1 MVNEA
6 NSVRNYGSNEA
17 LLLNQNV
24 AEPSAAIKVVEPT
37 LAGVDK
43 TSDSPDSERSCLS
56 HRSISVSPVS
66 RLPIPPN
73 SPAISRQSD
82 STESSVEP
90 VCEANNSEKLT
101 SSNTKGICI
110 SSMALMENLKTIVVG
125 KGVWQRVL
133 NCGLGCFYDTF
144 DTTTDKDWL
153 EYLQRWV
160 RVVDHFTGLFWQR
173 KPEPVREVIH
183 LILFSAFRAVQRFD
197 HVTRQTNS
205 ERVAA
210 IEDDIKT
217 ILKHYYCHFGAREFK
232 KIFDHNT
239 YSKRTGVVYDV
250 RNYEY
255 PEYDFDVVKKTLA
268 KHFKQKKRKY
278 LPDFVQRLMNASSDQ
293 ELEDILKLTSE
304 ERQRVVKYKGSD
316 TADLFSQ
323 FSLSE
328 QFTRVQSMQGLKNY
342 GSTCFV
348 AASVWQI
355 ICSPYSAYLSAAEG
369 MRQATNIKSD
379 QQLTVEQCLSQLRS
393 ETTNN
398 EQQVQ
403 LLQLGLAKC
412 LSTLIRLRQQGMHP
426 AMQRTYKQLL
436 DLCIQGAVKGI
447 FDGFES
453 FDELLVRI
461 AGQKRVHR
469 CNNEESAMIQ
479 RGAPVIQARHLQQQD
494 CAEFLAP
501 LLQLVLNK
509 ENLHKCAFRVLTERQ
524 VMKNGEIVTITDD
537 PQISAQVTQDGQSP
551 PDTFIFS
558 LPVVP
563 ELADRDD
570 FSVQLLLDQAFS
582 YQNVA
587 HRQHSITVQRSSFRH
602 AVQHFPQVLEWDM
615 EKEEEW
621 DILRERQVLLVREV
635 PEVIT
640 IQPKMPAEFSQRA
653 AIARRLNND
662 QAGEITLTFR
672 KISPDDSLETVK
684 CNYRVCTRVFYVED
698 GVTKVRHYRCAINDA
713 TKGQLLI
720 DDLDVYRTDGDL
732 NDCSKCGI
740 LCLMVLKQVV
750 GSQS

>member
-1 MVNEA
+1 MVNET
-6 NSVRNYGSNEA
+6 NSSRSCGSNEA
-17 LLLNQNV
+17 LLLNQDV
-24 AEPSAAIKVVEPT
+24 AEPSGAIKVVKPT
-37 LAGVDK
+37 LTGVDK
-43 TSDSPDSERSCLS
+43 SSDSPDSERSCLS
-56 HRSISVSPVS
+56 NRSISVSPVS
-66 RLPIPPN
+66 RLPMPPD
-73 SPAISRQSD
+73 SPATSRQSD

-90 VCEANNSEKLT
+90 VCKANNIEQ
-101 SSNTKGICI
+101 SSSFYPKGICI
-110 SSMALMENLKTIVVG
+110 GSMALMENLKTIVAG
-125 KGVWQRVL
+125 KGAYQRVL

-144 DTTTDKDWL
+144 DTTTDKEWL
-153 EYLQRWV
+153 AYLQRWFS
-160 RVVDHFTGLFWQR
+160 VVDYFAGSFWQR
-173 KPEPVREVIH
+173 KPEVGRELIH
-183 LILFSAFRAVQRFD
+183 LILFSTFRAVQRFD
-197 HVTRQTNS
+197 YVARQMDG

-217 ILKHYYCHFGAREFK
+217 ILKHYYCHYGAREFK
-232 KIFDHNT
+232 KIFDHSA
-239 YSKRTGVVYDV
+239 YPKKTGVACNV
-250 RNYEY
+250 RNYEH

-278 LPDFVQRLMNASSDQ
+278 LPDFVQCLMNARSDR

-304 ERQRVVKYKGSD
+304 ERQQVVKYKESD
-316 TADLFSQ
+316 TAELFSQ
-323 FSLSE
+323 FSLSK

-348 AASVWQI
+348 AASVWPI
-355 ICSPYSAYLSAAEG
+355 ICSPYSAYLSTAEG
-369 MRQATNIKSD
+369 MRRATKRD
-379 QQLTVEQCLSQLRS
+379 QQLTAEQCLSQLCS

-403 LLQLGLAKC
+403 LLQLGLANC
-412 LSTLIRLRQQGMHP
+412 LSTLIRLRQQGMHSD
-426 AMQRTYKQLL
+426 MQRTYKQLL

-461 AGQKRVHR
+461 ARQKRVHR
-469 CNNEESAMIQ
+469 HNNEESAMI
-479 RGAPVIQARHLQQQD
+479 RGGTPAIQAWHLQQQD

-524 VMKNGEIVTITDD
+524 VMKNGDIVSITDD
-537 PQISAQVTQDGQSP
+537 PQISAQVTQDGESL

-570 FSVQLLLDQAFS
+570 FSVQSLLDQALS

-587 HRQHSITVQRSSFRH
+587 HRQHSITVQQGSFRH
-602 AVQHFPQVLEWDM
+602 AVQHFPRALEWDV

-640 IQPKMPAEFSQRA
+640 IQPKMPAEYSQRA
-653 AIARRLNND
+653 AIARRLNDD
-662 QAGEITLTFR
+662 QAQEITLTFR
-672 KISPDDSLETVK
+672 KINTDDSLETVK

-713 TKGQLLI
+713 TMGQLLI
-720 DDLDVYRTDGDL
+720 DDLDVYRSDGDL

-740 LCLMVLKQVV
+740 LCLMVLKKAV